1 MKVID
6 QGHAAQSITKF
17 KALKF
22 KQPLRFI
29 RMKKR
34 DKFLLNSIP
43 VGMSGLYRADEYTK
57 AELTDLR
64 CRCARYNRSLPLQFY
79 ICKHKNGDHEVAR
92 IA

>member
-1 MKVID
+1 MRIIE
-6 QGHAAQSITKF
+6 QGHAAQCITRH

-22 KQPLRFI
+22 KQELRFI

-34 DKFLLNSIP
+34 DKFLLNTIR

-79 ICKHKNGDHEVAR
+79 ICKHANGDHEVAR